1 MNPSFQAISK
11 AVIGFGL
18 LTFLASFL
26 FAQSFGGGN
35 LGNGVATKENL
46 DLPFDARGTSQEEEE
61 DAPEVVVFYNQQLE
75 GNGIF
80 YVLDASTSM
89 ETQGEL
95 AIAKREILKNVSEF
109 SSEEQFGIIFF
120 NADVRKFPAA
130 GTPAQANP
138 AMKAAATAFVESAT
152 GAQGSCC
159 QQGMIAA
166 LQMANLSTALKKVIV
181 YVGDG
186 GGYCGPGTGGSL
198 FQDQTVLAVTQQNYQ
213 RIQINCIGVLSP
225 PPANEEF
232 MQHLAHANQGTY
244 SRIR

>member
-1 MNPSFQAISK
+1 M
-11 AVIGFGL
+11 
-18 LTFLASFL
+18 
-26 FAQSFGGGN
+26 
-35 LGNGVATKENL
+35 
-46 DLPFDARGTSQEEEE
+46 
-61 DAPEVVVFYNQQLE
+61 FYNQQLE

-166 LQMANLSTALKKVIV
+166 LQMANLSTAPKKVIV